1 MCPVLSI
8 VLADDHP
15 VILMGLA
22 AAIGQF
28 PQQQVVAQAH
38 DERELMQVHEKIE
51 KARAGE
57 NELRLQ
63 VAAATKAREVL
74 SGPLPL
80 RKTGTL

>member
-38 DERELMQVHEKIE
+38 DGRELMQVLAHIDCNVIVTDYNL
-51 KARAGE
+51 G
-57 NELRLQ
+57 
-63 VAAATKAREVL
+63 
-74 SGPLPL
+74 G
-80 RKTGTL
+80 